1 MNRKTD
7 VKLPLREKIGY
18 TGASISMCIMLMF
31 VPSFITVYYT
41 DVVGLSAAAVGMVIL
56 VCKITD
62 GVTDIIMGVI
72 IDRTHSRWGKARPWI
87 LAGGIGSAVSLFL
100 LFSSPESFSAAAAI
114 AFCAATYFLVC
125 PFFGTMISVAQTSVI
140 PMITEDEKQ
149 RTILGLIHS
158 FSLIAVTI
166 FVTMVTPIWLSAIG
180 ENRKNYR
187 TVAFVYMV
195 VSIFCACV
203 AFALL
208 REHTTEKEEKK
219 ETQLS
224 LRETFGTV
232 LKNRDFVFL
241 ALGSIFYN
249 TSLVSGSTT
258 YYAKY
263 ILGDL
268 SYTALFSLCMGAS
281 YFLLFFSL
289 KFREHFSIRSML
301 VTGFLISAL
310 GCVVLWF
317 ANDNLIVLAVGV
329 MLKGVG
335 VLPVMAYSAPL
346 TGAISDE
353 AGRSMGKRMD
363 GVIFSGF
370 SMGGKVGTGLGTA
383 LVGWVLGW
391 AGYQGTAVRQSGKA
405 LFGIRVSNS
414 WLPLVFCILAAVC
427 FGCIHVEKETK

>member
-1 MNRKTD
+1 METSSKVTFKE
-7 VKLPLREKIGY
+7 KLGY
-18 TGASISMCIMLMF
+18 VGAAVTTCIMLMF

-41 DVVGLSAAAVGMVIL
+41 DIVGISAAMVGMVIL
-56 VCKITD
+56 VCKVTD

-87 LAGGIGSAVSLFL
+87 LAGGIGSAISLFL
-100 LFSSPESFSAAAAI
+100 LFSAPESLTGAAAI

-125 PFFGTMISVAQTSVI
+125 PFFGTIISVAETSII
-140 PMITEDEKQ
+140 PMITDDGKQ

-158 FSLIAVTI
+158 FILIVVTI
-166 FVTMVTPIWLSAIG
+166 FVTMVTPLQLSAMG
-180 ENRKNYR
+180 ESRESYR
-187 TVAFVYMV
+187 TVAFIYMV
-195 VSIFCACV
+195 ASIICTVV
-203 AFALL
+203 AFLLL
-208 REHTTEKEEKK
+208 REHTTDTEKK
-219 ETQLS
+219 ENSSLS

-232 LKNRDFVFL
+232 LKNKNFVLL

-249 TSLVSGSTT
+249 TSLVSGATT

-268 SYTALFSLCMGAS
+268 SYVALFSLCMGGS

-289 KFREHFSIRSML
+289 KLREHFSIRSML
-301 VTGFLISAL
+301 AVGFIISAL

-317 ANDNLIVLAVGV
+317 ADDNLIVLAIGT

-346 TGAISDE
+346 TGEISDE
-353 AGRSMGKRMD
+353 VQRNTGKRMD

-370 SMGGKVGTGLGTA
+370 SMGGKIGTGLGTA

-391 AGYQGTAVRQSGKA
+391 FGYNGLAAEQTDAA
-405 LFGIRVSNS
+405 LLGIRISNS
-414 WLPLVFCILAAVC
+414 WLPLAFCLLAAFC
-427 FGCIHVEKETK
+427 FANIITEKKES